1 MFLYDVKADRY
12 LFFLEKLSC
21 KDEWIIYIFIFVALG
36 FKTPIF
42 PCENWTTWIFESFW
56 PEQKSDVFSFF
67 RPNITYVRYM
77 RYGRDM
83 ENLTTKERQLFH
95 SLEGFMCMSRNSSAT
110 DVYLE
115 RFLAVFNFLSSIIAS
130 LGNLLILVAL
140 PKTCSLHSPSKI
152 LYRCLA
158 TTDFCVGVVAQ
169 PAFAVQLLY
178 NNGERQELCYMSLRL
193 SFCAGVI
200 L

>member
-1 MFLYDVKADRY
+1 M
-12 LFFLEKLSC
+12 
-21 KDEWIIYIFIFVALG
+21 
-36 FKTPIF
+36 
-42 PCENWTTWIFESFW
+42 
-56 PEQKSDVFSFF
+56 EQKSDVFSFF

-200 L
+200 LCGVSMTTLAALSVDRLLALLLTLRYRQIVTTTL

>member
-1 MFLYDVKADRY
+1 
-12 LFFLEKLSC
+12 
-21 KDEWIIYIFIFVALG
+21 
-36 FKTPIF
+36 
-42 PCENWTTWIFESFW
+42 
-56 PEQKSDVFSFF
+56 
-67 RPNITYVRYM
+67 
-77 RYGRDM
+77 M

-115 RFLAVFNFLSSIIAS
+115 RFLAVFNFLLSIIAS

-178 NNGERQELCYMSLRL
+178 NNGERRELCYMSLRL

-200 L
+200 LCGVSMTTLAALSVDRLLALLLTLRYRNRNPLLSLNSHRSDHHGRVFTGYAHGYYVCLSKVKVNE